1 MHRNATKCNKTQR
14 KWCINKHG
22 ASKIIDTFE
31 TYQGAMVALSQS
43 VLDSMVMTLANYA
56 TTKEAWE
63 AIREMCVGEDKVK
76 RSHAQV
82 LKRQFSKLEMYRG
95 ETVAE
100 YSMKITNLVSEIKS
114 LGGSVTDIEVV
125 EKLFSSVTNKFTGI
139 IGTIEQFSNITK
151 MTIPE
156 VIVSAP
162 PNLFFPVSF
171 PDVSLLVLVLIFL
184 SS

>member
-31 TYQGAMVALSQS
+31 MYQGAMVALS
-43 VLDSMVMTLANYA
+43 
-56 TTKEAWE
+56 EAWE

-82 LKRQFSKLEMYRG
+82 LKRQFNKLEMYRG
-95 ETVAE
+95 EMVAE

-114 LGGSVTDIEVV
+114 LGGSVTDTEVV
-125 EKLFSSVTNKFTGI
+125 EKLFSSVTNKFTDI
-139 IGTIEQFSNITK
+139 IGTIEQFSDITK

-156 VIVSAP
+156 AIVSAP